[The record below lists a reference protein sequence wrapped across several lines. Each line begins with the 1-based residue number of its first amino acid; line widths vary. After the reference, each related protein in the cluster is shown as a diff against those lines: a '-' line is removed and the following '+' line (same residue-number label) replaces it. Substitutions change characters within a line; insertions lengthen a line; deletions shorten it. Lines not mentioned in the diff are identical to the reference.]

1 MATKRTSKTAAGKT
15 KRATPR
21 GPGDEAAAPAGTGR
35 SPDDENFSA
44 VVGQNL
50 KRLRTRHNLSLEG
63 LAKLS
68 AVSRAMLSQIEAGRS
83 VPTINVVWK
92 IARAFGVPFST
103 MIAEADVEHMR
114 VLRADETK
122 VLNSAS
128 GEFSSRALF
137 PFDGERNAEFYELR
151 LKARGLEEA
160 DAHAPGTIENLVLVQ
175 GVLEI
180 RVLDEVKRLAPGD
193 AILFAADQPHAYFNP
208 GKEPA
213 LAYLVMTYAGQKRA

>member
-1 MATKRTSKTAAGKT
+1 MASKGAPKEAAGKT
-15 KRATPR
+15 TGKGT
-21 GPGDEAAAPAGTGR
+21 APAGAAQR
-35 SPDDENFSA
+35 NADDENFSA

-50 KRLRTRHNLSLEG
+50 KQMRTRRNLSLEA

-68 AVSRAMLSQIEAGRS
+68 TVSRAMLSQIEAGRS

-92 IARAFGVPFST
+92 IARAFGVPFSA
-103 MIAEADVEHMR
+103 MIAEPDVEHMR
-114 VLRADETK
+114 VLRREETK
-122 VLNSAS
+122 VLNSAN

-137 PFDGERNAEFYELR
+137 PFDGQRNAEFYELR
-151 LKARGLEEA
+151 LKPRGLEEA
-160 DAHAPGTIENLVLVQ
+160 EAHAPGTVENLVLVE

-193 AILFAADQPHAYFNP
+193 SILFAADQPHAYSNP

-213 LAYLVMTYAGQKRA
+213 LAYLVMTYAGNAPAP